1 MKIASW
7 NVLAAPWAAPV
18 HYPKDL
24 DPALL
29 DRAARI
35 ERIIARVIATPMTGP
50 DAVDVWCL
58 QEVTAPELV
67 ALSQALYRAADAN
80 SACPHLHAENGREYW
95 SNWLGDGVPWEANG
109 PAIIVRSEAFE
120 GIALSEL
127 HLDDYGNAAA
137 MMTATHR
144 ASNSLV
150 WCVSV
155 HLDADAHAVR
165 VRELRSLL
173 TQLND
178 AAEQSRHAHTIIAGD
193 FNSDTQVGEIA
204 ELLGD
209 AGFVDA
215 HSACGQFDPT
225 HPYARPGDGHAAL
238 ARIDHIMVRF
248 AENTGASV
256 RATEVHDEG
265 VWSIETPDRRLIEH
279 LRITGTDHLRIA
291 ATLQL

>member
-1 MKIASW
+1 M
-7 NVLAAPWAAPV
+7 LAAPWAAPV

-29 DRAARI
+29 DRQDRI
-35 ERIIARVIATPMTGP
+35 DRIVARVVATPMSGP

-67 ALSQALYRAADAN
+67 ALCEALCRAA
-80 SACPHLHAENGREYW
+80 SATSATSAYTRLHAENGSEYW
-95 SNWLGDGVPWEANG
+95 LNWLGEGVPWEVNG
-109 PAIIVRSEAFE
+109 PAIIVRSQAFE
-120 GIALSEL
+120 GVELSEL
-127 HLDDYGNAAA
+127 HLDDCGNAAA
-137 MMTATHR
+137 MMTAKHR

-150 WCVSV
+150 RCVSV
-155 HLDADAHAVR
+155 HLDADDHAVR
-165 VRELRSLL
+165 ARELRSLL
-173 TQLND
+173 AQLND
-178 AAEQSRHAHTIIAGD
+178 GAEQSRHTHTIIAGD
-193 FNSDTQVGEIA
+193 FNSDTQTGEIA
-204 ELLGD
+204 ELLAG

-215 HSACGQFDPT
+215 HSVCGQLDPT

-248 AENTGASV
+248 AANAGASV

-265 VWSIETPDRRLIEH
+265 VWNVETPGSRLIEH